1 MNFLQLKPHLTRGLT
16 IVLKNDKN
24 FVMLWFDKK
33 SGKFFLELDGEI
45 IKKTNNFMSIA
56 IQLETIGKLEVAS
69 DTNVSTSF
77 IGLGNCSTIQI
88 R

>member
-1 MNFLQLKPHLTRGLT
+1 MNFLQLKPHVYRGVT
-16 IVLKNDKN
+16 IVLKNEKN

-33 SGKFFLELDGEI
+33 SCKFLLELDGEI
-45 IKKTNNFMSIA
+45 ILNTINFMAIA
-56 IQLETIGKLEVAS
+56 IELETIGKLEVAS

>member
-1 MNFLQLKPHLTRGLT
+1 MNFLQLKPHLTRGIT

-24 FVMLWFDKK
+24 FVMLWFSKK
-33 SGKFFLELDGEI
+33 SGKFLLELDGEI
-45 IKKTNNFMSIA
+45 ILKTPNFMAIA
-56 IQLETIGKLEVAS
+56 IQLETIGKLKVAS

-77 IGLGNCSTIQI
+77 IGLSNYSTIQV